1 MKGTPILPVHI
12 GGLFVLIVRD
22 GASIRA
28 VERACPHDL
37 ADLALGSCRSGR
49 LHCPRHRAS
58 FDLIDGTISPGWSS
72 RPLRRFPVRIE
83 AGEVLVNL
91 AEP

>member
-1 MKGTPILPVHI
+1 MEGQPILPVRI
-12 GGLFVLIVRD
+12 GARDVLIVRD
-22 GASIRA
+22 GTSLRA

-37 ADLALGSCRSGR
+37 ADLAQGHCRGGR

-58 FDLIDGTISPGWSS
+58 FNLTDGTISPGWSS
-72 RPLRRFPVRIE
+72 RLLRRYPVRIE
-83 AGEVLVNL
+83 AGEVFVNL